1 MSDFL
6 FNPLL
11 VKEMRERFRSRKTML
26 ILAIYLFVM
35 GGIPMG
41 FLLMDPLKAEALGDS
56 RDLFLISAGIH
67 YAMVCFV
74 APALTAG
81 AISGER
87 ERQTL
92 HILLTTQLATR
103 TIILS
108 KLITSLAF
116 STLLLV
122 ASMPLYS
129 IVMLYGSVSPEQMA
143 QLVLFLAVNMFF
155 LGSLGLF
162 CSTWIK
168 RTSIST
174 VTTYGIAFFFVV
186 GTGLLFFFIG
196 ESLQQA
202 YPERYVNSNVWSM
215 YELQMLAGM
224 NPIIV
229 LLDILGES
237 FDQSNDITF
246 APWLFFSSVYVV
258 LSFVL
263 VIWSAYLLQPI
274 RRKWWSWKKRPV
286 RVQ

>member
-1 MSDFL
+1 MNGFL
-6 FNPLL
+6 FNPIL
-11 VKEMRERFRSRKTML
+11 VKELRERFRSRKTVC
-26 ILAIYLFVM
+26 ILAVYLLVM
-35 GGIPMG
+35 GGIPLG
-41 FLLMDPLKAEALGDS
+41 FLLTDTLRAEALGEN
-56 RDLFLISAGIH
+56 RNLFLISAAIH

-92 HILLTTQLATR
+92 HILLTTQLSPT
-103 TIILS
+103 TIVWS

-129 IVMLYGSVSPEQMA
+129 IVMLYGSVSPEQMG
-143 QLVLFLAVNMFF
+143 QLILFLFVNIFF

-174 VTTYGIAFFFVV
+174 ITSYGIAFFFVV

-196 ESLQQA
+196 EWLQQS
-202 YPERYVNSNVWSM
+202 YPDLYPNQGVWNLP
-215 YELQMLAGM
+215 ELQVLAGM
-224 NPIIV
+224 NPVIV
-229 LLDILGES
+229 LFGILGETLELCEQHAFS
-237 FDQSNDITF
+237 
-246 APWLFFSSVYVV
+246 PWLFFSCFYVV
-258 LSFVL
+258 LALLLMV
-263 VIWSAYLLQPI
+263 WSAYLLKPI
-274 RRKWWSWKKRPV
+274 RRRWWSWKKWFV
-286 RVQ
+286 RVK

>member
-11 VKEMRERFRSRKTML
+11 VKEMRDRFRSRKTMV

-41 FLLMDPLKAEALGDS
+41 FLLMDPLKAESLGDN

-92 HILLTTQLATR
+92 PILLTTQLSTR

-129 IVMLYGSVSPEQMA
+129 IVMLYGSVSPEQMV

-196 ESLQQA
+196 ESLQQT
-202 YPERYVNSNVWSM
+202 YPERYVNSDVWSM

-237 FDQSNDITF
+237 FDQSDDISF
-246 APWLFFSSVYVV
+246 APWLFFSCVYVV

-263 VIWSAYLLQPI
+263 VIWSAYLLKPI

>member
-26 ILAIYLFVM
+26 ILAVYLFVM

-41 FLLMDPLKAEALGDS
+41 FLLMDPLKAESLGDN

-67 YAMVCFV
+67 YAMICFV

-92 HILLTTQLATR
+92 HILLTTQLSTR

-196 ESLQQA
+196 ESLQQT
-202 YPERYVNSNVWSM
+202 YPERYVNSDVWNM
-215 YELQMLAGM
+215 YELQMLAGT

-229 LLDILGES
+229 LFDILGES
-237 FDQSNDITF
+237 FDQSDDITF
-246 APWLFFSSVYVV
+246 APWLFFSCVYVV

-263 VIWSAYLLQPI
+263 VIWSAYLLKPI

>member
-1 MSDFL
+1 MNSFF
-6 FNPLL
+6 FNPILI
-11 VKEMRERFRSRKTML
+11 KEMRERFRSKKTVC
-26 ILAIYLFVM
+26 ILAIYLLIM
-35 GGIPMG
+35 GGIPLG
-41 FLLMDPLKAEALGDS
+41 FLLMDPIKAAALGEN
-56 RDLFLISAGIH
+56 RNLFLLSAGIH

-92 HILLTTQLATR
+92 HILLTTQLSTR

-116 STLLLV
+116 SCLLLV
-122 ASMPLYS
+122 ATMPLYS

-143 QLVLFLAVNMFF
+143 KLILFLAVNVLF

-168 RTSIST
+168 RTSVST
-174 VTTYGIAFFFVV
+174 VTSYGIAFFFVV

-202 YPERYVNSNVWSM
+202 YPEQFPNAGVWKLP
-215 YELQMLAGM
+215 ELQMLAGI
-224 NPIIV
+224 NPVIV
-229 LLDILGES
+229 LFGILGES
-237 FDQSNDITF
+237 IAHSDEITF
-246 APWLFFSSVYVV
+246 SPWLFFSCFY
-258 LSFVL
+258 LAFAFLFVC
-263 VIWSAYLLQPI
+263 WSAYLLKPI

-286 RVQ
+286 HVK

>member
-41 FLLMDPLKAEALGDS
+41 FLLMDPLKAESLGDS

-92 HILLTTQLATR
+92 HILLTTQLSTR

-202 YPERYVNSNVWSM
+202 HPERYVNSNVWSM

-246 APWLFFSSVYVV
+246 APWLFFSFVYVV

>member
-11 VKEMRERFRSRKTML
+11 VKEMRDRFRSKKTL
-26 ILAIYLFVM
+26 FILVVYLFVM

-41 FLLMDPLKAEALGDS
+41 FLLMDPLKAESLGDN
-56 RDLFLISAGIH
+56 RNLFLISAGIH
-67 YAMVCFV
+67 YAMICFV
-74 APALTAG
+74 VPALTAG

-92 HILLTTQLATR
+92 HILLTTQLSTR

-129 IVMLYGSVSPEQMA
+129 IVLLYGSVSPEQMA

-186 GTGLLFFFIG
+186 GTGLLFLFIG

-202 YPERYVNSNVWSM
+202 YPDRFPNSGVWGL
-215 YELQMLAGM
+215 YELQMLAGI
-224 NPIIV
+224 NPVIV
-229 LLDILGES
+229 MFDILGES
-237 FDQSNDITF
+237 LDQSEQMVF
-246 APWLFFSSVYVV
+246 APWLFFSCVYIV

-263 VIWSAYLLQPI
+263 VIWSAYLLKPI